1 LQALIIS
8 RYGGPEVVEVGDV
21 PVESPVAGEVLVQ
34 VAAVGL
40 NPVDLQSRAGV
51 VPQNVGA
58 PPYVPGWDVSGV
70 VAAVGPGVTEF
81 AVGDRVYA
89 MSAQAATGVGT
100 AAQFVRLGT
109 GLVGRA
115 PESVDLREAASVP
128 LAALT
133 AEQALGRVEIPDG
146 GTLVV
151 VGAAGAVG
159 AYVVILAKRRGLR
172 VVGVGRPGDV
182 EQILALGADEAV
194 PAAAGLAAASV
205 DAVLDA
211 AGVPESIAAV
221 RAGGCFVTITPR
233 QAPEAERDVRV
244 VISYVDQDGPA
255 LSRIAGLVDE
265 GVLPVRV
272 AKVFP
277 FEQAATAHELFEAG
291 GLRGKVL
298 LVPQAVQSPIR

>member
-1 LQALIIS
+1 MQALIIS

-21 PVESPVAGEVLVQ
+21 PAESPAAGEVLVE

-70 VAAVGPGVTEF
+70 VAEVGPGVTEF

-115 PESVDLREAASVP
+115 PESVDLCEAASLP

-133 AEQALGRVEIPDG
+133 AEQALDRVEIADG

-159 AYVVILAKRRGLR
+159 AYVVVLAKRRGLR

-182 EQILALGADEAV
+182 DEIRALGADEAV
-194 PAAAGLAAASV
+194 ANTADLAAGSA

-211 AGVPESIAAV
+211 AGVPECIAAV
-221 RAGGCFVTITPR
+221 RAGGSFVTITPR
-233 QAPEAERDVRV
+233 QTPEPERDVQV

-255 LSRIAGLVDE
+255 LTRIAALVDE

-272 AKVFP
+272 AKIFP
-277 FEQAATAHELFEAG
+277 FEQAVTAHELFEAG

-298 LVPQAVQSPIR
+298 LVPRAVQSPIR

>member
-1 LQALIIS
+1 MQALIIS
-8 RYGGPEVVEVGDV
+8 RYGGPEVVEVGEV
-21 PVESPVAGEVLVQ
+21 PVERPAAGEVLVE

-40 NPVDLQSRAGV
+40 NPVDLQSRTGE
-51 VPQNVGA
+51 VPQNAGE

-70 VAAVGPGVTEF
+70 VAEVGPGVTEF

-115 PESVDLREAASVP
+115 PGSAGLREAASLP
-128 LAALT
+128 LALLT
-133 AEQALGRVEIPDG
+133 AEQALGRVEIADG
-146 GTLVV
+146 GTLAV

-159 AYVVILAKRRGLR
+159 AYVVALAKRRGLR

-182 EQILALGADEAV
+182 AEIRALGADEAL
-194 PAAAGLAAASV
+194 ADAADLAAGSV

-211 AGVPESIAAV
+211 AGVPTSIAAV
-221 RAGGCFVTITPR
+221 RAGGSFVTITPR
-233 QAPEAERDVRV
+233 RAPEAERDVRV

-255 LSRIAGLVDE
+255 LTRLAALVDE

-272 AKVFP
+272 AKVLP
-277 FEQAATAHELFEAG
+277 FEEAAAAHELFEAG